1 MTERLDAL
9 ERLQRLRETG
19 GVSEAEFEREKA
31 RLLGSGTPA
40 HAPAPV
46 RRETPAWVWI
56 LVGFVSVALIALLA
70 WLLSG
75 MNQGRD
81 EEERASTNVRAEN
94 KVQAAPEPRDDTPA
108 VRRLSEREQLAAAF
122 RAAFGDRTTRQLQ
135 SGEARFTPGR
145 LVWIGERAVL
155 ISPGEIPDACH
166 GCYGSLAI
174 HYLRPAGAGFEVEG
188 EWLER
193 AGGSS
198 FGAAG
203 SDWGVSDRY
212 GPNPVVYSESGFTG
226 QGYTCTVMTMTELA
240 PREPIE
246 SDGVP
251 IHMDN
256 SGAVLDDTGQTSGGD
271 PPREVSGEIVNV
283 AKGRGFTVRFTGTE
297 RFEETYV
304 YRGGRFVRT
313 SGESRATC

>member
-1 MTERLDAL
+1 MTDRLDAL
-9 ERLQRLRETG
+9 EGLQRLRETG
-19 GVSEAEFEREKA
+19 AISEAEFEREKA
-31 RLLGSGTPA
+31 LLIASA
-40 HAPAPV
+40 APA
-46 RRETPAWVWI
+46 RSGTPAWVWA
-56 LVGFVSVALIALLA
+56 LVGFVSVALIAGLA
-70 WLLSG
+70 WLLFG
-75 MNQGRD
+75 MNQGRGD
-81 EEERASTNVRAEN
+81 EDRIEVN
-94 KVQAAPEPRDDTPA
+94 VQAETNAQAEPEPADDTPA

-122 RAAFGDRTTRQLQ
+122 RAAFGDRTTRELQ
-135 SGEARFTPGR
+135 TGDALFTPGR
-145 LVWIGERAVL
+145 LVWMGDRAVL
-155 ISPGEIPDACH
+155 ISPGEIADACH

-174 HYLRPAGAGFEVEG
+174 HYLRPSGDGFEVEG

-203 SDWGVSDRY
+203 SNWGVSDRF
-212 GPNPVVYSESGFTG
+212 GPHPVVYAESGFTG

-240 PREPIE
+240 PREPIQ
-246 SDGVP
+246 SDAVP

-256 SGAVLDDTGQTSGGD
+256 AGAVLDETGRTGGGD
-271 PPREVSGEIVNV
+271 PLREVSGEIVDV

-297 RFEETYV
+297 RFDETYV

>member
-1 MTERLDAL
+1 MTDRLDSL

-19 GVSEAEFEREKA
+19 GISEAEFEREKA
-31 RLLGSGTPA
+31 RLLGAGPPA
-40 HAPAPV
+40 PPV
-46 RRETPAWVWI
+46 RREARAWLWI
-56 LVGFVSVALIALLA
+56 LVGFVSVALIAVLA
-70 WLLSG
+70 WLLFG
-75 MNQGRD
+75 MNQSSD
-81 EEERASTNVRAEN
+81 EAERPARN
-94 KVQAAPEPRDDTPA
+94 VQADGNAEVAAEPEDETPA

-122 RAAFGDRTTRQLQ
+122 RAAFGDRTTRTLDT
-135 SGEARFTPGR
+135 GDARFTPGR
-145 LVWIGERAVL
+145 LVWLGDRAAL
-155 ISPGEIPDACH
+155 ISPGEIADACH

-174 HYLRPAGAGFEVEG
+174 HYLRPTGAGFEVEG

-203 SDWGVSDRY
+203 SNWGVTDRF
-212 GPNPVVYSESGFTG
+212 GPNPVVYAESGFTG

-246 SDGVP
+246 SEGVP

-256 SGAVLDDTGQTSGGD
+256 AGAVLDDTGQTSGGD

-283 AKGRGFTVRFTGTE
+283 QKGRGFTVRFTGTE
-297 RFEETYV
+297 RFDETYV
-304 YRGGRFVRT
+304 YRAGRFVRT